1 MRGTE
6 FLPVSR
12 EEMRAREWYYYDFL
26 VVMADAYIDHPSF
39 GSTLIARLLEAEGYR
54 VAVLAQPDWHDCT
67 PFTDMG
73 KPRFGVFIGGG
84 NLDSMVAH
92 YTVAKRRRDK
102 DLYSPG
108 GKMGCRPDRATIV
121 YANRAREAF
130 GSGTPIII
138 GGLEAS
144 LRRFAHYDYWDD
156 KVRRPI
162 LFDAPADLLVYGM
175 GETATKEIARRL
187 SKKVP
192 VEDITDVRGTAFLS
206 QNAEKCIY
214 RPVTVPSYESVL
226 EDKKAYAVATKLQY
240 DENDPIRGCGVVQP
254 CQGRFLIVNPPQ
266 RPLPREELDR
276 LYDLPFVREVHPMYK
291 EPVPA
296 IEEVR
301 FSIAHNRGCFG
312 GCNFCALTFHQG
324 RMVTSRSIESVLRE
338 AEILTKDPQFK
349 GYIHDV
355 GGPTANFRHASC
367 PGQKKHGCCKN
378 RSCLAPEPCKN
389 LDADHSEYTELL
401 RRLRALPGVK
411 KVFVRSGIRYDYML
425 QDKNQEFF
433 KELVDY
439 HISGQLKVAP
449 EHCVASVLDYM
460 GKPHFDVFERFWRK
474 YQRLNEADHK
484 EQYLVPYLMSSH
496 PGCTLRDS
504 VRLAEFLHRTGHLP
518 EQVQDFY
525 PTPGTL
531 STCMYYTGIDPRD
544 MTEVYVARSPHE
556 KALQRALLQW
566 GRKDLR
572 PLVIEALEKA
582 ERTDLIGY
590 EEKCL
595 IRPQKGEKYFGKKPE
610 EPLAPQRREQGRGG
624 NFRHKR
630 PENPGQ
636 KGKMPQRKKDA
647 FAKKRRG
654 K

>member
-1 MRGTE
+1 M
-6 FLPVSR
+6 
-12 EEMRAREWYYYDFL
+12 
-26 VVMADAYIDHPSF
+26 
-39 GSTLIARLLEAEGYR
+39 
-54 VAVLAQPDWHDCT
+54 
-67 PFTDMG
+67 
-73 KPRFGVFIGGG
+73 
-84 NLDSMVAH
+84 
-92 YTVAKRRRDK
+92 YT
-102 DLYSPG
+102 
-108 GKMGCRPDRATIV
+108 
-121 YANRAREAF
+121 
-130 GSGTPIII
+130 
-138 GGLEAS
+138 
-144 LRRFAHYDYWDD
+144 
-156 KVRRPI
+156 
-162 LFDAPADLLVYGM
+162 
-175 GETATKEIARRL
+175 
-187 SKKVP
+187 
-192 VEDITDVRGTAFLS
+192 
-206 QNAEKCIY
+206 
-214 RPVTVPSYESVL
+214 
-226 EDKKAYAVATKLQY
+226 
-240 DENDPIRGCGVVQP
+240 
-254 CQGRFLIVNPPQ
+254 
-266 RPLPREELDR
+266 
-276 LYDLPFVREVHPMYK
+276 

-378 RSCLAPEPCKN
+378 RSCLAPQPCRN
-389 LDADHSEYTELL
+389 LDADESEYTELL
-401 RRLRALPGVK
+401 QRLRKLPGIK

-425 QDKNQEFF
+425 QDKNQDFF
-433 KELVDY
+433 RELVAH

-449 EHCVASVLDYM
+449 EHCVSSVLDYM
-460 GKPHFDVFERFWRK
+460 GKPHFDVFEKFWNK
-474 YQRLNEADHK
+474 YQKLNEADHK
-484 EQYLVPYLMSSH
+484 QQYLVPYLMSSH
-496 PGCTLRDS
+496 PGCTLADS
-504 VRLAEFLHRTGHLP
+504 VRLAEFLHRTGHQP

-590 EEKCL
+590 EDRCL
-595 IRPQKGEKYFGKKPE
+595 IRPQKGEKYFGKKAE
-610 EPLAPQRREQGRGG
+610 EPGKRRPEGKDRPRRPERPESTPGRRRREDT
-624 NFRHKR
+624 
-630 PENPGQ
+630 PGQ
-636 KGKMPQRKKDA
+636 KGKMSQRKKEA
-647 FAKKRRG
+647 FAKRRRG